1 MKSKKLLPLLTIV
14 LSFALISCGDMNKTA
29 VNADM
34 TKNMDAVKN
43 VFTAFE
49 TGNTDNL
56 GNYIAENMVE
66 HSPDPN
72 VKATGLEGVKEMIKM
87 YRTSFPDLKQNVT
100 GMWADKD
107 MVIAHFT
114 MTGTNSGP
122 MGEMPATNKSV
133 NVNGVDIVRFENGKA
148 VEHWGYWEEMKMMQQ
163 LGLMP
168 EMGAAGDASKMAM
181 EEKMKLEEK
190 KK

>member
-1 MKSKKLLPLLTIV
+1 MKSKKLFQLLTIA
-14 LSFALISCGDMNKTA
+14 LSFAIVSCGDMNKTV

-34 TKNMDAVKN
+34 TKNMDAMKN

-49 TGNTDNL
+49 TGNTENL
-56 GNYIAENMVE
+56 GNYIAENIVE

-72 VKATGLEGVKEMIKM
+72 VKATGIEGVKEMIKM
-87 YRTSFPDLKQNVT
+87 YRTSFPDLKQTVT

-107 MVIAHFT
+107 MVIAHYT
-114 MTGTNSGP
+114 MTGMNSGP

-148 VEHWGYWEEMKMMQQ
+148 IEHWGYWEEMKMMQQ

-168 EMGAAGDASKMAM
+168 EMGAAADASKMAVEDKMKM
-181 EEKMKLEEK
+181 EEKK
-190 KK
+190 